1 MRYIYTWYCQD
12 NDGVN
17 DQSDIVWHTSSNRWQ
32 SIWCTN
38 DIPFH
43 NKWGYMVGYCHY
55 MRYSITWI
63 PRTYCVDS
71 QFLQR
76 RYKYQSMVRVEHR
89 FWADPLSYL
98 DYFMVNF
105 NFRESIN
112 KVLSYV
118 LLIYEKHFGCY
129 TIYWIWIFL
138 FFRHVIQVC
147 QGREKLERNY
157 PQSMVLNCLQAFSES
172 AYQFLL
178 QVTILM
184 LTWISI
190 GR

>member
-105 NFRESIN
+105 NFYEFSN
-112 KVLSYV
+112 KVLIWKTFW
-118 LLIYEKHFGCY
+118 LLYNLLNLNFS
-129 TIYWIWIFL
+129 L
-138 FFRHVIQVC
+138 FQARNTSMSRKRKIRKELSPIN
-147 QGREKLERNY
+147 GSKLLAG
-157 PQSMVLNCLQAFSES
+157 V
-172 AYQFLL
+172 
-178 QVTILM
+178 
-184 LTWISI
+184 
-190 GR
+190 